1 MKNKV
6 VFIIPYFGK
15 FPNYFQ
21 LWIMSA
27 AANPEFDFIIY
38 TDANIEKY
46 EDRYENII
54 FKKISFREFSN
65 TLKSVFEFKAV
76 LDSPY
81 KLCDYKPVYG
91 KALADD
97 ISSYDFWGHCD
108 IDLIL
113 GDLKHYINDEILD
126 KFDKI
131 YNLGHMTLYRNTD
144 KINNLYRISH
154 NFKDCFSY
162 KYVYQTNFPT
172 AYDEIGTKYGFGLS
186 VICER
191 IGIKNYI
198 SLDFADV
205 LPDNYEFELAYTAGE
220 KIDYFMY
227 NSGKVFGIYKNNQ
240 KEFAYVHLQKRNLK
254 MLEKEYNQ
262 LYYISPAGFREGLP
276 EVKRDI
282 NSVESKKSFNIAKL
296 YRKLRS
302 KMVKVKQGA
311 AVHLVNRIIGKI
323 NI

>member
-15 FPNYFQ
+15 FPNYFH
-21 LWIMSA
+21 LWMISA
-27 AANPEFDFIIY
+27 AANLEFDFIIY
-38 TDANIEKY
+38 TDENVEKY
-46 EDRYENII
+46 EDKYENIS
-54 FKKISFREFSN
+54 FKKTSFREFSN

-76 LDSPY
+76 LNSPY

-97 ISSYDFWGHCD
+97 ISEYDFWGHCD
-108 IDLIL
+108 IDMIL

-144 KINNLYRISH
+144 RINNLYRSVH
-154 NFKDCFSY
+154 NYKDCFSY

-191 IGIKNYI
+191 MGIKNYI
-198 SLDFADV
+198 SLDFADI

-220 KIDYFMY
+220 RIDYFIY
-227 NSGKVFGIYKNNQ
+227 NSGKVYGIYKNKQ
-240 KEFAYVHLQKRNLK
+240 KEFAYVHLQKRKLK
-254 MLEKEYNQ
+254 IIKREYGR
-262 LYYISPAGFREGLP
+262 LYYISPVGFRDKLQDAKDDIDS
-276 EVKRDI
+276 VKF
-282 NSVESKKSFNIAKL
+282 KKSFNKDKFF
-296 YRKLRS
+296 RKLRS
-302 KMVKVKQGA
+302 KVVKVKQGA
-311 AVHLVNRIIGKI
+311 IIHLVNKIIGRI